1 MADFVFCSEGCYE
14 DCFKLLSSFE
24 KRINQA
30 DVLKNLGFET
40 FSEEWRKM
48 HFELVFSGRQDGC
61 EMINFSRQI
70 IDIAKSFL
78 FIPAGKLAIRV
89 GALYLCYGLFYKQ
102 ECNAQVIRISP
113 RR

>member
-14 DCFKLLSSFE
+14 DCFKLLANFE
-24 KRINQA
+24 SNFNQA
-30 DVLKNLGFET
+30 DVIRSLSFEA
-40 FSEEWRKM
+40 FAEEWRKI

-61 EMINFSRQI
+61 EMVNFSRQI

-78 FIPAGKLAIRV
+78 FIPSGQLPVRI

-102 ECNAQVIRISP
+102 ECNAQVLF
-113 RR
+113 